1 MFKTGEIYIT
11 PDDRDLVQI
20 VKNAKSKHLK
30 IGNEIGIIS
39 YNDSTLKEVVDN
51 GITTIST
58 DFIKMGQTLANMI
71 LNRSK
76 RLVENSCSLIIRNS
90 L

>member
-1 MFKTGEIYIT
+1 
-11 PDDRDLVQI
+11 

-39 YNDSTLKEVVDN
+39 YNYSTLKEVVDN

>member
-1 MFKTGEIYIT
+1 
-11 PDDRDLVQI
+11 